1 MKDLN
6 DKFKEEEL
14 LKVDGNPQNKIMKV
28 DKFSISKI
36 IKPVIN
42 DDIIFYEVKWKG
54 FKDTTLE
61 PRDVLLKDVPKMIN
75 QYEKKNN

>member
-36 IKPVIN
+36 IKPVLN
-42 DDIIFYEVKWKG
+42 DGIIFYEVKWKG
-54 FKDTTLE
+54 YKETTLE
-61 PRDVLLKDVPKMIN
+61 SRDALLSKICA
-75 QYEKKNN
+75 KNDKLI